1 MFNFYL
7 NFFLIKQNK
16 NSLYLAAKPKLREFN
31 RFAKTELY
39 PPTPA
44 DIPAIIKGFSNLVS
58 GTMSMRWTRLPV
70 KEAWLNTLIGIEV
83 MCWFFVGEVIG
94 KRNLIGYNV

>member
-1 MFNFYL
+1 M
-7 NFFLIKQNK
+7 I
-16 NSLYLAAKPKLREFN
+16 AAKPKLREFN

-44 DIPAIIKGFSNLVS
+44 DIPAIIRGFSDLVKGATS
-58 GTMSMRWTRLPV
+58 GRITKLTV
-70 KEAWLNTLIGIEV
+70 KEAWLNTLITIEV

-94 KRNLIGYNV
+94 KRNLIGYDV